1 MEHILPRRNKKMSSQ
16 ERLLYGLAGGVL
28 MAFGAFGIRRRSLLG
43 GSVALAGADLLTK
56 GATGHHLHEALGL
69 ADGHTGRGRA
79 SRIPHQIGVQVERSV
94 LVNAGPEKAYEFVR
108 NLENLPRFME
118 HVKQVNAISD
128 KRSHWV
134 VKAPAGTQVQWDA
147 EIINDLP
154 GELIAWRSINN
165 PDVENAG
172 SIHFERA
179 LRDRGTIIRVE
190 MQYMPPAGVIGAAV
204 AKLFGEEPEQQLKA
218 DLQRLKQI
226 VETGEVATIEGQSKG
241 GQHLRPAMRRRP
253 ANSEVDATSSST
265 GPAGLLTERSRAA
278 SAVSGRT
285 H

>member
-16 ERLLYGLAGGVL
+16 ERLLYGLAGGAL
-28 MAFGAFGIRRRSLLG
+28 IAFGGAFGIRRRSLLG
-43 GSVALAGADLLTK
+43 GSVALAGVDLLTK

-69 ADGHTGRGRA
+69 VDGRTNRRGA
-79 SRIPHQIGVQVERSV
+79 SRIPHQIGVRVERAI

-118 HVKQVNAISD
+118 HVKQVNAESD
-128 KRSHWV
+128 RRSHWV
-134 VKAPAGTQVQWDA
+134 VKAPAGTQVEWDA

-154 GELIAWRSINN
+154 GQLIAWKSINN

-179 LRDRGTIIRVE
+179 PRDRGTIIRVE

-226 VETGEVATIEGQSKG
+226 IETGEIATVEGQTKG
-241 GQHLRPAMRRRP
+241 GLRPAVGRRP
-253 ANSEVDATSSST
+253 SSAEVEGTKST
-265 GPAGLLTERSRAA
+265 TGTAGLLAERSRAA
-278 SAVSGRT
+278 AAASGRT
-285 H
+285 R

>member
-16 ERLLYGLAGGVL
+16 ERLLYGLAGGALV
-28 MAFGAFGIRRRSLLG
+28 AFGAFGIRRHSLLG

-69 ADGHTGRGRA
+69 ANGRTGRA
-79 SRIPHQIGVQVERSV
+79 SRIPHQLGVRVERAI
-94 LVNAGPEKAYEFVR
+94 LVNAGPDKAYEFVR

-118 HVKQVNAISD
+118 HLKQVNVISER
-128 KRSHWV
+128 RSHWV
-134 VKAPAGTQVQWDA
+134 VKAPAGTQVEWDA
-147 EIINDLP
+147 EIITDLP
-154 GELIAWRSINN
+154 GELLAWRSVNN

-179 LRDRGTIIRVE
+179 PRDRGTIIRVE

-226 VETGEVATIEGQSKG
+226 VETGEIATIEGQPKG
-241 GQHLRPAMRRRP
+241 GRRFRL
-253 ANSEVDATSSST
+253 AAGRRLSNAEAAETRSST
-265 GPAGLLTERSRAA
+265 GPAGLLGERSRAA
-278 SAVSGRT
+278 SAGSGQT
-285 H
+285 Y

>member
-1 MEHILPRRNKKMSSQ
+1 MEHILPRRNKKMSSP
-16 ERLLYGLAGGVL
+16 ERLAYGLAGGALVAL
-28 MAFGAFGIRRRSLLG
+28 GIRRRSLLG
-43 GSVALAGADLLTK
+43 GSVALAGVDLLTK
-56 GATGHHLHEALGL
+56 VATGHHLHEALGL
-69 ADGHTGRGRA
+69 ADGQQGA
-79 SRIPHQIGVQVERSV
+79 ARIPHQIGVQVERAI

-118 HVKQVNAISD
+118 HVKEVNAVND

-134 VKAPAGTQVQWDA
+134 VKAPAGTHVEWDA

-154 GELIAWRSINN
+154 GKLIAWRSINN

-179 LRDRGTIIRVE
+179 RRDRGTIIRVE
-190 MQYMPPAGVIGAAV
+190 MQYMPPAGVVGAAV
-204 AKLFGEEPEQQLKA
+204 ARLFGEEPEQQLKA

-226 VETGEVATIEGQSKG
+226 VETGEVVTTEGQPQG
-241 GQHLRPAMRRRP
+241 GSLRYRPAMRRRSGGAEAKSAAEP
-253 ANSEVDATSSST
+253 V
-265 GPAGLLTERSRAA
+265 GLLTAKSRAA
-278 SAVSGRT
+278 AAGSSRS